1 MENKNRIW
9 IGIVFVILIIILFS
23 YNSYSI
29 KNQRAKLEEENKI
42 NSIRIIDVGL
52 INTPQQEENACSFCN
67 LALSVENNGGV
78 YIDSD
83 GTKTCSQEIGF
94 EDVGGDCDKIMIS
107 SSQSECKA
115 GSLKLT
121 FQIDS
126 KTTHS
131 LDCKV
136 YNNDQVYPGEDT
148 SYVFNQ
154 GLNVMRYAP
163 RDYSQNPQEYKICC
177 ETPIYNGSS
186 VCSEEYS
193 YHNPC

>member
-1 MENKNRIW
+1 MRNKNRIW

-29 KNQRAKLEEENKI
+29 KKQKAKWEEETKI
-42 NSIRIIDVGL
+42 NSIRIIDVEPT
-52 INTPQQEENACSFCN
+52 NTAEQEAKACSLCN
-67 LALSVENNGGV
+67 LALGVENNGGV
-78 YIDSD
+78 YIGSD
-83 GTKTCSQEIGF
+83 GTKTCSLEIGF
-94 EDVGGDCDKIMIS
+94 EDIEGDCDKIMSS
-107 SSQSECKA
+107 SSQSECKG

-126 KTTHS
+126 KTTNS

-136 YNNDQVYPGEDT
+136 YNNNQVYPGEGN
-148 SYVFNQ
+148 SYVFDQ
-154 GLNVMRYAP
+154 GLNVMQYAP